1 MADKTLLGIHVSHS
15 HPWCSVLQSAKA
27 LRSIQISQQ
36 TGESVRAERRKR
48 CHPSFMKFSLSLRAN
63 GEKAIS
69 FSSFN
74 RDAMQPCGAGNH
86 WSKPVGAMMGEGQAD
101 TDAGRSDSQQ
111 HAAEPFVKVLSDS
124 KGIESISHCL
134 WKGDWPPGGH
144 FSISEPGWCV
154 AMGKRTLSGWHMFP
168 FQPSLSSAAVRWFNY
183 EWESWDLTVFHIRAL
198 VWTPNGSS
206 PPRFKL
212 LLLWQSTCQEFIS

>member
-1 MADKTLLGIHVSHS
+1 MFLILICDALFSNQPKLSD
-15 HPWCSVLQSAKA
+15 QS
-27 LRSIQISQQ
+27 RSASRQGRVWGPR
-36 TGESVRAERRKR
+36 GESAVTLVLWSFLSPCEQMVRKQYPLALLIVTP
-48 CHPSFMKFSLSLRAN
+48 CSSLR
-63 GEKAIS
+63 G
-69 FSSFN
+69 
-74 RDAMQPCGAGNH
+74 GAGNH

-101 TDAGRSDSQQ
+101 MDAGRSDSQQ

-124 KGIESISHCL
+124 KGIGSISHCM

-144 FSISEPGWCV
+144 FSISEQAWCV
-154 AMGKRTLSGWHMFP
+154 EMGKKTLTGWHMVS
-168 FQPSLSSAAVRWFNY
+168 FQPSLSSAAVHRFNY